1 MLSRSTR
8 LLLSAVQLVPFR
20 QQLPLRAASRGAR
33 CSRVVMAGEST
44 VSLFYERPLRAFLSN
59 PRRKEQ
65 VELPADQPFDALR
78 DAVHERLDARFPLEL
93 KHGRRVMGS
102 DEDLR
107 HVLELTKA
115 KDVEVMIRVAAAT
128 DAELPPPPPP
138 PPSLAPLS
146 GPQQMLSFFKFSP
159 LSADER
165 SAVQAQLKQM
175 LMRLGARGTVYLAP
189 EVCPLGQPRP
199 NPPRGLPTRELP
211 HVAGLTAQLCSPS
224 PNPNLNPNLNSN
236 QANSA
241 ASSGSYSP
249 PPPPMCRAAKPRPA

>member
-1 MLSRSTR
+1 MTMLSRSTR

-59 PRRKEQ
+59 GARRKEQ

-107 HVLELTKA
+107 FVLELTKS
-115 KDVEVMIRVAAAT
+115 KDVEIMIRVAAAP

-138 PPSLAPLS
+138 PPSLAPVT

-159 LSADER
+159 LSPDER
-165 SAVQAQLKQM
+165 PVLQAQLRQM
-175 LMRLGARGTVYLAP
+175 LTRLGARGTVYLAP
-189 EVCPLGQPRP
+189 EVRPLRQPA
-199 NPPRGLPTRELP
+199 PTRDAFP
-211 HVAGLTAQLCSPS
+211 RR
-224 PNPNLNPNLNSN
+224 
-236 QANSA
+236 
-241 ASSGSYSP
+241 ASR
-249 PPPPMCRAAKPRPA
+249 PMWSERAAL